1 MKWFKVFHGPSM
13 LFRFLP
19 MEAHSLLRFLVLLIS
34 EQNNPVL
41 GGGPIS
47 IGAWFLCVIFI

>member
-1 MKWFKVFHGPSM
+1 MILSVSWPVLFKSLLIEGY
-13 LFRFLP
+13 
-19 MEAHSLLRFLVLLIS
+19 SLLRFLLLLMS

-47 IGAWFLCVIFI
+47 IGAWFLCVILI